1 MLTKGPFFPGL
12 WCHETVTSRYFYP
25 VLSSFRITLDVIFY
39 IAIIFLFIVIIFK
52 CVSLSVL
59 QMQEEKYMYSHI
71 CLIFNAIIAKGL
83 LLTLYYLN

>member
-1 MLTKGPFFPGL
+1 M
-12 WCHETVTSRYFYP
+12 
-25 VLSSFRITLDVIFY
+25 IFY

-71 CLIFNAIIAKGL
+71 CLILMQIIAKGL